1 MHNSKKVLTPQEATV
16 DMNPMLDVVF
26 ILLIFFIVTASF
38 NRETALEL
46 NRVDNTISTIQPK
59 ISPLFTINKQNQV
72 YLNTRLITLENINVN
87 IARLAAVGEI
97 NSISLRAHPLSEHNT
112 LVAVLNAIKEQT
124 DVPVSLGETLH

>member
-1 MHNSKKVLTPQEATV
+1 MNNSKKILTQQSANV

-46 NRVDNTISTIQPK
+46 NRADNNISTIQPK
-59 ISPLFTINKQNQV
+59 ISPSFTINKQNQV
-72 YLNTRLITLENINVN
+72 YLNNRQITLENINVN

-97 NSISLRAHPLSEHNT
+97 NTITLRAHPLSEHST
-112 LVAVLNAIKEQT
+112 LVAVLNTIKEQT
-124 DVPVSLGETLH
+124 DVPVSLGETLN